1 MVLKTKIFLL
11 IALVLSGITVFASK
25 EERGIGKSIPAF
37 MITERSIDKTLKKNE
52 SKFEFKF
59 YLNNGNY
66 RGGIQIGIDDTSFTS
81 SMDMQN
87 VIIEKTKSG
96 YHKLYFYVE
105 GYYEVIED
113 SVKINSQEV
122 VKAEIRFS
130 SADPTMIITV
140 DKPVI
145 YVYPTEAMKVHIEL
159 KTIGK
164 LNFTYPLYEAGWNFT
179 AQPDGTLSIGE
190 KQYNYLFW
198 ESEMPENLLEA
209 SDATGFLVA
218 TDTLLS
224 FLENSLSQMGL
235 NSKEQADFITYWY
248 PRMMVNEK
256 NHIQFM
262 FNEACDSYAE
272 LKITPQPENVFRVGM
287 VWAKATNDFVPET
300 QEIPFAIRNGF
311 TVIEWGGTEVPYL
324 FQKQN

>member
-1 MVLKTKIFLL
+1 MVIKTKIFLL

-37 MITERSIDKTLKKNE
+37 MITERSIDKNLKKNE

-59 YLNNGNY
+59 YLDNGNY
-66 RGGIQIGIDDTSFTS
+66 RGGIQIGIDDTSFTRT
-81 SMDMQN
+81 MNMQN

-113 SVKINSQEV
+113 SMKINSQEV

-130 SADPTMIITV
+130 SADPKMIITV

-145 YVYPTEAMKVHIEL
+145 YIYPTEEMKVNIEL

-164 LNFTYPLYEAGWNFT
+164 LNFTYPLYESGWNFT

-256 NHIQFM
+256 NHIQFL
-262 FNEACDSYAE
+262 FNDACNSYAE
-272 LKITPQPENVFRVGM
+272 LKISPQPENIFRVGM
-287 VWAKATNDFVPET
+287 VWAKATNDFIPEI
-300 QEIPFAIRNGF
+300 QEIPSVNRNGF